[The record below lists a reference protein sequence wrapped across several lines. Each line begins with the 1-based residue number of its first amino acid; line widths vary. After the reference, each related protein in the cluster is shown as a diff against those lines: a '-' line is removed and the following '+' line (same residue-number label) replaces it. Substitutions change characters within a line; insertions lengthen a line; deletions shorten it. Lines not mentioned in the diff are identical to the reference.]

1 MTGEPIR
8 SSAFADAW
16 IQVDRAEDPAFF
28 VGVLDATR
36 ASLLARA
43 RRSPADFFAGLGLQ
57 PGHRVLDVGCG
68 TGDLLRLLAPLVAPG
83 RAVGID
89 LSETMIAEARSRPG
103 SLANLSFQPADATAL
118 PFGDASFDRIL
129 AAQVLVHVPDPGLA
143 LREITRVLASP
154 GLLSVTEIDWET
166 VSIEST
172 DRQLAR
178 RFTALA
184 CDGLRNGSIAR
195 QLPPMLH
202 QLGYR
207 PVDIWPETQVSTQP
221 DAFDDWFVGPALSH
235 FVRSGGFTAEEAG
248 WFLHDLRERA
258 RQGRYFCA
266 RTTYTIIAAR

>member
-89 LSETMIAEARSRPG
+89 LSETMIAEAHRSG
-103 SLANLSFQPADATAL
+103 QP
-118 PFGDASFDRIL
+118 
-129 AAQVLVHVPDPGLA
+129 
-143 LREITRVLASP
+143 
-154 GLLSVTEIDWET
+154 
-166 VSIEST
+166 
-172 DRQLAR
+172 LAR
-178 RFTALA
+178 
-184 CDGLRNGSIAR
+184 
-195 QLPPMLH
+195 
-202 QLGYR
+202 
-207 PVDIWPETQVSTQP
+207 
-221 DAFDDWFVGPALSH
+221 
-235 FVRSGGFTAEEAG
+235 
-248 WFLHDLRERA
+248 
-258 RQGRYFCA
+258 
-266 RTTYTIIAAR
+266 